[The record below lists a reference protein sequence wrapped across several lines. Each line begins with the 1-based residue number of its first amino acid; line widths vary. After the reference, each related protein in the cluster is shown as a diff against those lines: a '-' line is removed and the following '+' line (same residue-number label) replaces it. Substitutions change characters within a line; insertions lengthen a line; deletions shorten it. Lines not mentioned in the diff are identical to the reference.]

1 MSVSPVPDGYHTVT
15 PYLVVRDARQ
25 LIAFLQQAFAAEL
38 SFPAMQDPGGRIAH
52 AEMRL
57 GDSVLMLGEPPAGSP
72 ERPGMVHLY
81 LPDVDAA
88 YQRALGAGAKSLRP
102 PENQFYGD
110 RSAGVED
117 WSGNCWWLATHTED
131 LSPEELQRRAAAQ
144 H

>member
-1 MSVSPVPDGYHTVT
+1 MPVSPVPDGYHTVT

-25 LIAFLQQAFAAEL
+25 LIAFLQQAFAAEIKI
-38 SFPAMQDPGGRIAH
+38 PPMQDPGGRVAH

-57 GDSVLMLGEPPAGSP
+57 GDSVIMLGEPPAGSP

-81 LPDVDAA
+81 LPDVDAV
-88 YQRALGAGAKSLRP
+88 YQSALGAGAKSLRP

-117 WSGNCWWLATHTED
+117 RNGNQWWIATHFED
-131 LSPEELQRRAAAQ
+131 LSEEEMRRRAAAQ